1 MAGLKLPTKS
11 PSWRCRYGTPWRRA
25 IFIRTGDVVDQEV
38 NVDIR
43 KEYQA
48 LVEKQLN
55 EWKVYADK
63 LKKHSA
69 DLEVQARRQ
78 FDQQLEN
85 IRTKQ
90 AEVSEHFAKLKE
102 ASEQTWAQWKG
113 QLDKAWEEMRKASD
127 RLTEQFRKK

>member
-1 MAGLKLPTKS
+1 M
-11 PSWRCRYGTPWRRA
+11 
-25 IFIRTGDVVDQEV
+25 DM
-38 NVDIR
+38 DIR

-55 EWKVYADK
+55 EWKAYAEK

-69 DLEVQARRQ
+69 ELEAQAGRQ
-78 FDQQLEN
+78 FDQQLEH

-90 AEVSEHFAKLKE
+90 AEVSEHFSKLKA
-102 ASEQTWAQWKG
+102 ASEETWAQWKG
-113 QLDKAWEEMRKASD
+113 QMDKAWDEMRKASD

>member
-1 MAGLKLPTKS
+1 M
-11 PSWRCRYGTPWRRA
+11 
-25 IFIRTGDVVDQEV
+25 
-38 NVDIR
+38 DIR

-55 EWKVYADK
+55 EWKVYAEK

-69 DLEVQARRQ
+69 ELETQARRQ
-78 FDQQLEN
+78 FDQQLEH

-90 AEVSEHFAKLKE
+90 AEVSEHFTKLKA
-102 ASEQTWAQWKG
+102 ASEETWAQFKG
-113 QLDKAWEEMRKASD
+113 EMDKAWDEMRKASD

>member
-1 MAGLKLPTKS
+1 M
-11 PSWRCRYGTPWRRA
+11 
-25 IFIRTGDVVDQEV
+25 
-38 NVDIR
+38 DIR

-55 EWKVYADK
+55 EWKVYAEN

-69 DLEVQARRQ
+69 ELEVQARRQ
-78 FDQQLEN
+78 FDQQLEL

-90 AEVSEHFAKLKE
+90 AEVSEHFTKLKS

-113 QLDKAWEEMRKASD
+113 HLDKAWDEMRKASD